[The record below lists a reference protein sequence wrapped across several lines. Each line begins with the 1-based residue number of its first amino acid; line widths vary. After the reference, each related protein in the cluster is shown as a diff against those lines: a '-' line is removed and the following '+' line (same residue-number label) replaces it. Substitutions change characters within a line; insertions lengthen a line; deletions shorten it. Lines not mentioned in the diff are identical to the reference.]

1 MTCNLTNT
9 RYLTTCPNFS
19 SLLVLKKSLKQFHK
33 MVSKRFDH
41 GCLEIHKSHFIKKL
55 REMQSSTWIRTNEI
69 SLTQVIIVKD

>member
-1 MTCNLTNT
+1 
-9 RYLTTCPNFS
+9 
-19 SLLVLKKSLKQFHK
+19 

-69 SLTQVIIVKD
+69 SL